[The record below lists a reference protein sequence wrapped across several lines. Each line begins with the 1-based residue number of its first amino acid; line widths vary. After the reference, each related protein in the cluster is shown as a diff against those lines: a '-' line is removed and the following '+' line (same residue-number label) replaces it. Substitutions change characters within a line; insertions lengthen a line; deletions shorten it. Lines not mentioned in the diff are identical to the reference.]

1 MDDVA
6 QVGLIAARFM
16 GYLGT
21 EWKKSSYSG
30 GGEGND
36 CVEIA
41 RVPPHIA
48 IRDSKAPS
56 RAALTFSAGAFVTF
70 VEALKD
76 GGRAL
81 RRDALTPTGGWQP
94 TERVAALLFVDFDG
108 MAAGPE
114 DVISDGLDG
123 GYRSRTGALREVLR
137 DSSEDPAGRFLAC
150 VALTRWG
157 DPVGY
162 EMVVRVAGFPESV
175 PWRGATYDR
184 LYGQDD
190 AFGVLADAVGDS
202 SDMVEERG
210 TATQRLKAAESL
222 LNVADRVPFD
232 RHISSLL
239 RQDVVTACLDVI
251 KVTVARGVVRLTEE
265 PPRYDLG
272 LQLALMIN
280 AAGRVDRNWSETAA
294 CNLKAANP
302 GERALKEL

>member
-1 MDDVA
+1 
-6 QVGLIAARFM
+6 M

-56 RAALTFSAGAFVTF
+56 RAALTFPAGAFVTF

-123 GYRSRTGALREVLR
+123 GYRSRTGALRSIRGAAPGRPGPRPRRAAAARASRGSGDPARSTPVNPSLARLTRLLPPPPDVSGKDGAAVEKAPGTELP
-137 DSSEDPAGRFLAC
+137 EDPAPRSGCTAR
-150 VALTRWG
+150 
-157 DPVGY
+157 
-162 EMVVRVAGFPESV
+162 
-175 PWRGATYDR
+175 ATP
-184 LYGQDD
+184 
-190 AFGVLADAVGDS
+190 S
-202 SDMVEERG
+202 PS
-210 TATQRLKAAESL
+210 
-222 LNVADRVPFD
+222 
-232 RHISSLL
+232 
-239 RQDVVTACLDVI
+239 
-251 KVTVARGVVRLTEE
+251 
-265 PPRYDLG
+265 PPRP
-272 LQLALMIN
+272 ALCSSR
-280 AAGRVDRNWSETAA
+280 AASASPR
-294 CNLKAANP
+294 
-302 GERALKEL
+302 